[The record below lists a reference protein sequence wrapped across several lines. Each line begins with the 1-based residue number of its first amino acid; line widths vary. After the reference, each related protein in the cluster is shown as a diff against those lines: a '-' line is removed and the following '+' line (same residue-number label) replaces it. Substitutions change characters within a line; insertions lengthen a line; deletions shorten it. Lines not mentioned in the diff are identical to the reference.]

1 MQRTTAQTTAQQP
14 EPHDLRTRRGMGEA
28 AAADFLGAAD
38 TFGMTLRMRGRVVP
52 AMVTASTQLST
63 WSHSA

>member
-1 MQRTTAQTTAQQP
+1 
-14 EPHDLRTRRGMGEA
+14 MGEA

-52 AMVTASTQLST
+52 AMVTASKQLST